1 MLSKQAFQKGSP
13 FARDFSEGILR
24 LSEQGDLK
32 ILENVLTDSPN
43 ECSMNVSSDETRSL
57 GIQSFWGLC
66 LISFSTSTIC
76 FLLSLIHLIK
86 NYQRFEEAN
95 RGSVTPSGSVWD
107 KAARIAMYFYDKE
120 MGLRRAQSSS
130 DLSLVMIHS

>member
-1 MLSKQAFQKGSP
+1 MPSKQAFQKGSP
-13 FARDFSEGILR
+13 LAREFSEEILK
-24 LSEQGDLK
+24 LSEKGDLK
-32 ILENVLTDSPN
+32 KLENDLTPPN
-43 ECSMNVSSDETRSL
+43 ECSVNVSSDETRSL
-57 GIQSFWGLC
+57 GLKSFWGLC

-86 NYQRFEEAN
+86 NYQRYEEAN

-120 MGLRRAQSSS
+120 MGLSRAQSSS
-130 DLSLVMIHS
+130 ELSLVMIQS